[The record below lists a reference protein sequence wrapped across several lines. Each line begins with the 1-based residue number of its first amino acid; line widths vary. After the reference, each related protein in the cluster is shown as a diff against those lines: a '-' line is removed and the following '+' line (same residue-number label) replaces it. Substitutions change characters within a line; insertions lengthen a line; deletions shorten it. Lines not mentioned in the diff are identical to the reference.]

1 MRNRFDQELSALNN
15 ELIEMGALIERA
27 IDDASRALLEKDP
40 ALARQAIGQG
50 ARVDEKEKQIERRC
64 LRLLLQQQPV
74 AADLRMIS
82 TALKMITDMERIG
95 DQAEDISE
103 IALRLIDDGCAGSLE
118 HIPQMAWA
126 TVRMVTGAVDA
137 FVARDLDRARAV
149 IAWRRHRRRPLQP
162 GAGRYRPPHPGGRRG
177 RGRGDRPCD
186 GRQILRADRR
196 PRDQH
201 RRVGGLFDHRRTRQ
215 RAGHLTRKR
224 RGLEWPRGSIWW
236 RTTRASAS
244 WCSTRWR
251 AQRL

>member
-1 MRNRFDQELSALNN
+1 
-15 ELIEMGALIERA
+15 MGALIERA
-27 IDDASRALLEKDP
+27 INDASRALLEKDP

-149 IAWRRHRRRPLQP
+149 IACDDIVDDLFNQVRDDIVRLIRED
-162 GAGRYRPPHPGGRRG
+162 GADGEEAIDLVMVAKYFERI
-177 RGRGDRPCD
+177 GDHATNIAEWVVFSIT
-186 GRQILRADRR
+186 GE
-196 PRDQH
+196 H
-201 RRVGGLFDHRRTRQ
+201 GNERV
-215 RAGHLTRKR
+215 
-224 RGLEWPRGSIWW
+224 I
-236 RTTRASAS
+236 
-244 WCSTRWR
+244 
-251 AQRL
+251 